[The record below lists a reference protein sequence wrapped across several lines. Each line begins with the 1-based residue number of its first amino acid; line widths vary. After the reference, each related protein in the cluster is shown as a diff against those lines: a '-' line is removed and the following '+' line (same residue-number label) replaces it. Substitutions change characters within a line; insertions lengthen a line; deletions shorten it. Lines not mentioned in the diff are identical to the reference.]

1 MIFKSKL
8 IKILLSFILILLF
21 TFGTIKI
28 FKIKESNNINIKYV
42 NKIES
47 NLYQKIN
54 VYDYNENTSQYEIK
68 ELMFTKDNIYEEIFY
83 YYNDKFSYSVDS
95 IEVEENNKIKNIII
109 NLKDNSKDI
118 NLNDF
123 KLLKLTYRQLNI
135 NNIIIKYKD
144 NQIIV

>member
-1 MIFKSKL
+1 MIFKSKI

-68 ELMFTKDNIYEEIFY
+68 ELLFTKDNIYEEIFY

>member
-83 YYNDKFSYSVDS
+83 YYNDKFSYLVDS

>member
-1 MIFKSKL
+1 MIFKSKI

-28 FKIKESNNINIKYV
+28 FKIKETNNINIKYV

-54 VYDYNENTSQYEIK
+54 VYDYNENSSQYEIK

-135 NNIIIKYKD
+135 NSIIIKYKD

>member
-1 MIFKSKL
+1 MIFKSKI

-28 FKIKESNNINIKYV
+28 IKIKESNNINIKYV

-47 NLYQKIN
+47 NLYQKVN

-83 YYNDKFSYSVDS
+83 YYNYKFSYSVDS

>member
-1 MIFKSKL
+1 MIFKSKI
-8 IKILLSFILILLF
+8 IKTLLSFILILLF

>member
-28 FKIKESNNINIKYV
+28 FKIKESNNIDIKYV

-47 NLYQKIN
+47 NLYEKIN

-118 NLNDF
+118 NLSDF

>member
-47 NLYQKIN
+47 NLYKKIN

-118 NLNDF
+118 NLSDF

>member
-1 MIFKSKL
+1 MIFKSKI

-83 YYNDKFSYSVDS
+83 YYNDKFSYSLDS

-118 NLNDF
+118 NISDF